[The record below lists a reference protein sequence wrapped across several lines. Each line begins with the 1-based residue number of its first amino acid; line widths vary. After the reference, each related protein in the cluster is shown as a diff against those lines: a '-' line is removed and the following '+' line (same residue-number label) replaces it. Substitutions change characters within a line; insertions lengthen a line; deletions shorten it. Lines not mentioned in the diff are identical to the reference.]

1 MFQVSGKNSQTV
13 SIAPRMV
20 SANQATAFLQ
30 ARGSGPIAATQ
41 VNARTTTAVTIMAQL
56 LGVTRVFQVS
66 GKNRQPVS
74 IAPRM
79 VSANQA
85 TAFLQARGSGPI
97 AATQVNARTT
107 TAVTIMAQL

>member
-56 LGVTRVFQVS
+56 
-66 GKNRQPVS
+66 
-74 IAPRM
+74 
-79 VSANQA
+79 
-85 TAFLQARGSGPI
+85 
-97 AATQVNARTT
+97 
-107 TAVTIMAQL
+107 